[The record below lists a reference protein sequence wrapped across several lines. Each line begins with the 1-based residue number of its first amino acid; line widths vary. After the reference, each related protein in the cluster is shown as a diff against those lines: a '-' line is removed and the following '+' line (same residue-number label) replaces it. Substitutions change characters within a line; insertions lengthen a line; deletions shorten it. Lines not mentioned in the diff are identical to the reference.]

1 MKPLLFLQ
9 TGLPLLWLK
18 PPYAREKIN
27 PSRLPLSGS
36 LNTPGRN
43 HPATV
48 GNGWEVC
55 PLSGPMRRTNHCAVD
70 KNDEHENN
78 PIADE
83 ANGQV
88 TRNQSSL
95 IFRNPIDFTMKTIR
109 KCDQHWWFCLVTY
122 LQMNLMPAVTLGQE
136 MAFRAQVTPPSPEVS
151 ALAKFADTRISHYSG
166 LPDINIPLYAI
177 AEQEL
182 EIPVRLSYHAGGI
195 RVEERAGWAGLGW
208 ALNAGGSISR
218 TMKGLPDEHNQSS
231 SGYIQHDVLPD
242 QLSTS
247 QLADYYNRTQS
258 ATIDFEQDIFHFA
271 FANFSGKFVLDKNG
285 EVAFLNASNLKIQ
298 FDQVNRNIVRW
309 KVWDG
314 RGNQYVFED
323 LERTITEAI
332 SEGKSALFR
341 SIYHSA
347 WHLSK
352 IITYGGREITFLY
365 ENYTESYYSRATQ
378 SASYFLSGT
387 SGSGV
392 CGTNRMTNGFSEVT
406 IRGKQ
411 LQAIHFGLGKIL
423 IESKDDRKDAAS
435 RRLSGIKVFNNR
447 DRLIRSFTFD
457 HDYYQS
463 TLSGEHINLPDFIA
477 RATPGKRLRLT
488 KVIENTTSQVLEY
501 FLEYNA
507 NTLPHLFSNAQ
518 DHWGF
523 YNGEDNRS
531 LIPQYMKF
539 RQANAN
545 RLVVPEKAAMG
556 CLKKISYPTGG
567 TITYEM
573 ESNTVLV
580 RSNDYY
586 NYFSPVALEKDQPIY
601 SASVNSK
608 RPKAYFQVEP
618 QESEVDTHKLIRYS
632 VQLNGSVDC
641 DGRGRDCRGSLDV
654 YLYSPADRSFV
665 SLLSNTIK
673 KGSIT
678 GEIWLKAG
686 TQYQLQLEGPASVTA
701 GVTATVS
708 GRKNPPNQEGTGQI
722 EVPTGGLRVKSITKD
737 FGHQTETI
745 QYRYEQAG
753 DSISS
758 GSLATFP
765 KYDFITFN
773 TNTQKVPGRNDILV
787 DHCLKF
793 ELRSYSQ
800 LPLSSGA
807 DFFGYAN
814 IKEIRENEEGEI
826 LRTDYQY
833 LSPKHFPDQSRYV
846 APFGIVRSAEGKRG
860 VPAGVIYFVQTKEGF
875 QKSRELTYTYQASE
889 RASHENF
896 VFSCMGYGPGGCQ
909 DVRYLKYFNTT
920 VWNPRIEIKEIRFDI
935 QTGTAFD
942 KTSTTTYDENYLL
955 PIKQTHSL
963 SRHANLEEYYYYPF
977 NLPEALNASGDQ
989 SILAGLMDANRITPS
1004 LAQVKKMAGQ
1014 QVEQQQVQM
1023 KRYHGKILPAGLH
1036 KKHADH
1042 QTFMDLS
1049 ILSYDSFGNIL
1060 EQTPRTGP
1068 RQSFLWF
1075 EEGRWMAAAVH
1086 NAAAS
1091 EIAYTSFETADK
1103 GGWTFT
1109 GDPYSSKGAK
1119 TGVNLYHLGRG
1130 AINKTEIPASPDR
1143 VFLLSFWAKRTSRRT
1158 SANWSFMGETV
1169 QLTDEWQ
1176 LIQREVTGDK
1186 LTLSGQGVLIDE
1198 LRLHPKD
1205 AFMETYTHEP
1215 LIGISSNTDQRNHT
1229 RYYEYD
1235 AMGRLETI
1243 RNMDWDILEHYAYTY
1258 QSQKPILP

>member
-1 MKPLLFLQ
+1 
-9 TGLPLLWLK
+9 
-18 PPYAREKIN
+18 
-27 PSRLPLSGS
+27 
-36 LNTPGRN
+36 
-43 HPATV
+43 
-48 GNGWEVC
+48 
-55 PLSGPMRRTNHCAVD
+55 
-70 KNDEHENN
+70 
-78 PIADE
+78 
-83 ANGQV
+83 
-88 TRNQSSL
+88 
-95 IFRNPIDFTMKTIR
+95 MKTIY
-109 KCDQHWWFCLVTY
+109 KSNEHWWLCFAIY
-122 LQMNLMPAVTLGQE
+122 LQVNLMPAVTLGQE

-166 LPDINIPLYAI
+166 LPDINIPLYTI
-177 AEQEL
+177 AEQGL
-182 EIPVRLSYHAGGI
+182 EIPVRLRYHAGGI
-195 RVEERAGWAGLGW
+195 RLEERSGWAGLGW

-231 SGYIQHDVLPD
+231 SGYIQHDVVPD
-242 QLSTS
+242 QLTTN
-247 QLADYYNRTQS
+247 QLVDYYNRTQS
-258 ATIDFEQDIFHFA
+258 AVIDFEQDIFHFS

-314 RGNQYVFED
+314 SGNQYIFED
-323 LERTITEAI
+323 LERTIAEAI

-341 SIYHSA
+341 SIFHSA

-352 IITYGGREITFLY
+352 IITYSGREITFLY
-365 ENYTESYYSRATQ
+365 ENYTESYYSRSTQ
-378 SASYFLSGT
+378 SASYFLSGS
-387 SGSGV
+387 SGRGV
-392 CGTNRMTNGFSEVT
+392 CGTNRMTNGFSEMT

-423 IESKDDRKDAAS
+423 VESKDDRQDATS
-435 RRLSGIKVFNNR
+435 KRLSAIKVFNNR
-447 DRLIRSFTFD
+447 DRLIKSFTFD

-463 TLSGEHINLPDFIA
+463 TLSNGHLQLPDFIA
-477 RATPGKRLRLT
+477 RATPRKRLRLT
-488 KVIENTTSQVLEY
+488 KVTENTTKQELEY
-501 FLEYNA
+501 ILEYNG

-573 ESNTVLV
+573 ESNTAVV
-580 RSNDYY
+580 RSDDYY
-586 NYFSPVALEKDQPIY
+586 NYFSPVVLEKDQPLY

-608 RPKAYFQVEP
+608 RPKANFQVEP
-618 QESEVDTHKLIRYS
+618 QESTKDTHKLIRYTVHLS
-632 VQLNGSVDC
+632 NLADC
-641 DGRGRDCRGSLDV
+641 DARGKDCWGSLDV
-654 YLYSPADRSFV
+654 YLYSPVEKSFV

-673 KGSIT
+673 KGIIT
-678 GEIWLKAG
+678 GDIWLKAG
-686 TQYQLQLEGPASVTA
+686 TQYQLHVEGPAYLTS
-701 GVTATVS
+701 GVIATVS
-708 GRKNPPNQEGTGQI
+708 GRKNPPKQEGAGQI

-745 QYRYEQAG
+745 HYRYEQAD
-753 DSISS
+753 DSITS

-765 KYDFITFN
+765 KYDFIHFN
-773 TNTQKVPGRNDILV
+773 TVTQKVPGRNDILV

-814 IKEIRENEEGEI
+814 IKEIRENAEGEI

-875 QKSRELTYTYQASE
+875 QKSRELTYTYRASE

-920 VWNPRIEIKEIRFDI
+920 VWNPRIEIKEIRFDT
-935 QTGTAFD
+935 QTGAAFE
-942 KTSTTTYDENYLL
+942 KTSTTSYDENYLL
-955 PIKQTHSL
+955 PIKQTLSL
-963 SRHANLEEYYYYPF
+963 SQNTSLEEYYYYPF
-977 NLPEALNASGDQ
+977 NLPVALNASGNR
-989 SILAGLMDANRITPS
+989 SMLAGLMDANRITPS
-1004 LAQVKKMAGQ
+1004 LGQVKKMAGR
-1014 QVEQQQVQM
+1014 QVEQQQLQL
-1023 KRYHGKILPAGLH
+1023 KRYHGKILPAGLL
-1036 KKHADH
+1036 KKYADH
-1042 QTFMDLS
+1042 QTFQDLR

-1060 EQTPRTGP
+1060 EQKPRTGP
-1068 RQSFLWF
+1068 RESFLWF
-1075 EEGRWMAAAVH
+1075 EEGRWMAAAVQ
-1086 NAAAS
+1086 NAGAS

-1103 GGWTFT
+1103 GGWTFN
-1109 GDPYSSKGAK
+1109 GEPHSESAK
-1119 TGVNLYHLGRG
+1119 TGVNLYHLGSG
-1130 AINKTEIPASPDR
+1130 AISKTEIPATPDD
-1143 VFLLSFWAKRTSRRT
+1143 VFLLSFWAKRASSRT
-1158 SANWSFMGETV
+1158 SGNWSFMGKTEL
-1169 QLTDEWQ
+1169 LTDEWQ

-1215 LIGISSNTDQRNHT
+1215 LIGISSKTDQRHHT

-1243 RNMDWDILEHYAYTY
+1243 RNMDRDILEHYAYTY
-1258 QSQKPILP
+1258 QSQKPIMP

>member
-1 MKPLLFLQ
+1 
-9 TGLPLLWLK
+9 
-18 PPYAREKIN
+18 
-27 PSRLPLSGS
+27 
-36 LNTPGRN
+36 
-43 HPATV
+43 
-48 GNGWEVC
+48 
-55 PLSGPMRRTNHCAVD
+55 
-70 KNDEHENN
+70 
-78 PIADE
+78 
-83 ANGQV
+83 
-88 TRNQSSL
+88 
-95 IFRNPIDFTMKTIR
+95 MKTIL
-109 KCDQHWWFCLVTY
+109 KCNQHCWLCLAIYVH
-122 LQMNLMPAVTLGQE
+122 MNLTPAITLGQE

-166 LPDINIPLYAI
+166 IPDINIPLYTI
-177 AEQEL
+177 AEQDL
-182 EIPVRLSYHAGGI
+182 EIPVLLSYHAGGI

-231 SGYIQHDVLPD
+231 SGYIHHDVVPD
-242 QLSTS
+242 QLTTN
-247 QLADYYNRTQS
+247 QLADYYNRTQN

-314 RGNQYVFED
+314 SGNQYIFED

-341 SIYHSA
+341 SIFHSA

-352 IITYGGREITFLY
+352 IITYSGREITFLY
-365 ENYTESYYSRATQ
+365 ENYTESYYSRSTQ
-378 SASYFLSGT
+378 SASYFFSGT
-387 SGSGV
+387 SGRGV
-392 CGTNRMTNGFSEVT
+392 CGTNRITNGFSEVT

-411 LQAIHFGLGKIL
+411 LQAIQFGLGKIL
-423 IESKDDRKDAAS
+423 IESKNDRQDATS
-435 RRLSGIKVFNNR
+435 KRLSGIKVFNNR
-447 DRLIRSFTFD
+447 DRLIKSFTFD

-463 TLSGEHINLPDFIA
+463 TLSNGQIQLPDFIA
-477 RATPGKRLRLT
+477 RATPKKRLRLK
-488 KVIENTTSQVLEY
+488 KVTENTTKQELEY
-501 FLEYNA
+501 ILEYNG
-507 NTLPHLFSNAQ
+507 NTLPDLFSNAQ

-523 YNGEDNRS
+523 YNGEDNQS

-556 CLKKISYPTGG
+556 CLRKISYPTGG

-573 ESNTVLV
+573 ESNTAVV
-580 RSNDYY
+580 RSDDYY
-586 NYFSPVALEKDQPIY
+586 NYFSPVVLEKDQPLY

-618 QESEVDTHKLIRYS
+618 QESTEDTHKLIQYTVHLS
-632 VQLNGSVDC
+632 NLADC
-641 DGRGRDCRGSLDV
+641 DARGKDCRGSLDV
-654 YLYSPADRSFV
+654 YLYSPVEKSFV

-673 KGSIT
+673 KGRIT

-686 TQYQLQLEGPASVTA
+686 TQYQLHVEGPAYLIS
-701 GVTATVS
+701 GVIATVS
-708 GRKNPPNQEGTGQI
+708 GRKNPPKQEDSGQI
-722 EVPTGGLRVKSITKD
+722 EVPTGGLRVQSIAKD
-737 FGHQTETI
+737 FGNQTETI
-745 QYRYEQAG
+745 HYRYEQAEE
-753 DSISS
+753 SISS

-765 KYDFITFN
+765 KYDFIHFN
-773 TNTQKVPGRNDILV
+773 TVTQKVPGRNDIAV

-807 DFFGYAN
+807 DYFGYTN
-814 IKEIRENEEGEI
+814 IKEIRKNTEGEI

-833 LSPKHFPDQSRYV
+833 LSPEHFPDQSRYV

-875 QKSRELTYTYQASE
+875 QKSRELIYTYRASE
-889 RASHENF
+889 RTSHENF

-920 VWNPRIEIKEIRFDI
+920 VWNPRIEIKEIRFDT
-935 QTGTAFD
+935 QTGAAFE
-942 KTSTTTYDENYLL
+942 KTSTTSYDENYLL

-963 SRHANLEEYYYYPF
+963 SQNTSLEEYYYYPF
-977 NLPEALNASGDQ
+977 NLPAALNASGDR
-989 SILAGLMDANRITPS
+989 SILAGLMDVNRITPS

-1023 KRYHGKILPAGLH
+1023 KRYHGKILPSRLL

-1042 QTFMDLS
+1042 QTFQDLR

-1060 EQTPRTGP
+1060 EQKPRTGP
-1068 RQSFLWF
+1068 RESFLWF
-1075 EEGRWMAAAVH
+1075 EEGRWMAAAVQ
-1086 NAAAS
+1086 NAGAS
-1091 EIAYTSFETADK
+1091 EIAYTSFETADN
-1103 GGWTFT
+1103 GGWTFN
-1109 GDPYSSKGAK
+1109 GEPYTSESAK
-1119 TGVNLYHLGRG
+1119 TGVNLYHLGSG
-1130 AINKTEIPASPDR
+1130 AISKTEIPATPDH
-1143 VFLLSFWAKRTSRRT
+1143 VFLLSFWAKKASSRTSG
-1158 SANWSFMGETV
+1158 NWSFMGETV
-1169 QLTDEWQ
+1169 LLINDWQ
-1176 LIQREVTGDK
+1176 LILREVTSDK
-1186 LTLSGQGVLIDE
+1186 LTLSGEGVLIDE

-1215 LIGISSNTDQRNHT
+1215 LIGISSRTNQRHHT

-1243 RNMDWDILEHYAYTY
+1243 RNMDRDILEHYAYTY
-1258 QSQKPILP
+1258 QTQNQAMP

>member
-1 MKPLLFLQ
+1 
-9 TGLPLLWLK
+9 
-18 PPYAREKIN
+18 
-27 PSRLPLSGS
+27 
-36 LNTPGRN
+36 
-43 HPATV
+43 
-48 GNGWEVC
+48 
-55 PLSGPMRRTNHCAVD
+55 
-70 KNDEHENN
+70 
-78 PIADE
+78 
-83 ANGQV
+83 
-88 TRNQSSL
+88 
-95 IFRNPIDFTMKTIR
+95 MKTIYKR
-109 KCDQHWWFCLVTY
+109 NPHGWLWVAIY
-122 LQMNLMPAVTLGQE
+122 LQMNLMPAITLGQE

-166 LPDINIPLYAI
+166 LPDITIPLYTI
-177 AEQEL
+177 AEQDL
-182 EIPVRLSYHAGGI
+182 EIPVLLRYHAGGI

-208 ALNAGGSISR
+208 ALIAGGSISR

-231 SGYIQHDVLPD
+231 SGYIQHDVVPD
-242 QLSTS
+242 KLSTS

-258 ATIDFEQDIFHFA
+258 AVIDFEQDIFHFA

-314 RGNQYVFED
+314 SGNQYIFED
-323 LERTITEAI
+323 PERTITEAI

-352 IITYGGREITFLY
+352 IITYSGREITFLY
-365 ENYTESYYSRATQ
+365 ENYTESYYSRSTQ
-378 SASYFLSGT
+378 SASYFLSGS
-387 SGSGV
+387 SGRGV
-392 CGTNRMTNGFSEVT
+392 CGTNRMTNGFSEMT

-411 LQAIHFGLGKIL
+411 LQAIQFGLGKVL
-423 IESKDDRKDAAS
+423 IESKDDRQDATS
-435 RRLSGIKVFNNR
+435 KRLSGIKVFNNR
-447 DRLIRSFTFD
+447 DRLIKSFTFD

-463 TLSGEHINLPDFIA
+463 TLSNGHIQLPDFIA
-477 RATPGKRLRLT
+477 RATPRKRLRLS
-488 KVIENTTSQVLEY
+488 KVTENTTKQELEY
-501 FLEYNA
+501 FLEYNG

-573 ESNTVLV
+573 ESNTAVV
-580 RSNDYY
+580 RSDDYY
-586 NYFSPVALEKDQPIY
+586 NYFSPVVLEKDQPLY

-618 QESEVDTHKLIRYS
+618 QESTEDTHKLIQYTVHLS
-632 VQLNGSVDC
+632 NLKDC
-641 DGRGRDCRGSLDV
+641 DARGKDCRGSLDV

-678 GEIWLKAG
+678 GDIWLKAG
-686 TQYQLQLEGPASVTA
+686 IQYQLHVEGPASVTA

-708 GRKNPPNQEGTGQI
+708 GRKNPPKQEDTGQI
-722 EVPTGGLRVKSITKD
+722 EVPTGGLRVQSITKD

-745 QYRYEQAG
+745 QYRYEQAEEN
-753 DSISS
+753 ISS

-765 KYDFITFN
+765 KYDFIHFN
-773 TNTQKVPGRNDILV
+773 TVTQKVPGRNDISV

-814 IKEIRENEEGEI
+814 IKEIRENAEGEI

-846 APFGIVRSAEGKRG
+846 APFGIVRSAEAKRG

-875 QKSRELTYTYQASE
+875 QKSRELIYTYRASE
-889 RASHENF
+889 RASHENV

-909 DVRYLKYFNTT
+909 DIRYLKYFNTT

-935 QTGTAFD
+935 QTGAGFE
-942 KTSTTTYDENYLL
+942 KTSTTSYDENYLL

-963 SRHANLEEYYYYPF
+963 SQNTSLEEYYYYPF
-977 NLPEALNASGDQ
+977 NLPSALNASGDR
-989 SILAGLMDANRITPS
+989 SVLASLMDANRITPS

-1023 KRYHGKILPAGLH
+1023 KRYHGKILLAGLF

-1042 QTFMDLS
+1042 PAYQDLH

-1060 EQTPRTGP
+1060 EQKPRTGP

-1075 EEGRWMAAAVH
+1075 EEGRWMAAAVQ
-1086 NAAAS
+1086 NAGAP
-1091 EIAYTSFETADK
+1091 EMAYTSFETADK

-1109 GDPYSSKGAK
+1109 GEPYTSKGAK

-1130 AINKTEIPASPDR
+1130 AISKTEIPASPDH
-1143 VFLLSFWAKRTSRRT
+1143 VFLLSFWAKKASSRT

-1169 QLTDEWQ
+1169 LLTDEWQ
-1176 LIQREVTGDK
+1176 LIQREVTRDK

-1215 LIGISSNTDQRNHT
+1215 LIGISSKTDQRHQT
-1229 RYYEYD
+1229 HYYEYD
-1235 AMGRLETI
+1235 AMGRLESI
-1243 RNMDWDILEHYAYTY
+1243 RNMDRDILEHYAYTY
-1258 QSQKPILP
+1258 QTQNQAMP